1 MMQRLGKQVL
11 HRKRG
16 KECWLWRGS
25 VNNSGYGQTAGKMIH
40 RITYIMAYG
49 PIPEEMEL
57 DHLCKTRNCY
67 NPSHLE
73 PVTHSENMKR
83 SSAGDVI
90 RERAKLITHCPK
102 GHEYTEENT
111 RISSGKRVC
120 RQCHRERGKK

>member
-1 MMQRLGKQVL
+1 
-11 HRKRG
+11 
-16 KECWLWRGS
+16 